1 MPCYALDMT
10 TAKSKD
16 RETSRDKEHQPEW
29 GRDRCR
35 CVCLYTSECSETQ
48 ECIPPRLYKTG
59 QVTSWAGVHS
69 GGLQRHKQHNIF
81 FAASILAY
89 SNFAGWDT
97 DAGVK
102 HSCT

>member
-10 TAKSKD
+10 TSKSED
-16 RETSRDKEHQPEW
+16 REIPRDKEYQPEW
-29 GRDRCR
+29 GTDRCR

-48 ECIPPRLYKTG
+48 E
-59 QVTSWAGVHS
+59 S

-81 FAASILAY
+81 FAASILAH